1 MSKLRLASGKT
12 SKWTLRQQAKV
23 VQNLSKDLKKQLG
36 KLQRMKKGM
45 TAEQAEAKADETI
58 FFVGERV
65 MLKGD
70 DYFVVRLPP
79 GLVVLE
85 QVGDEDTG

>member
-1 MSKLRLASGKT
+1 VSNLRLASKKK
-12 SKWTLRQQAKV
+12 SKWTLRKQGQV
-23 VQNLSKDLKKQLG
+23 VQNLSKDLKVQLA
-36 KLQRMKKGM
+36 KLQRMQKGM
-45 TAEQAEAKADETI
+45 TAEQAEEKADDPI

-85 QVGDEDTG
+85 KTKDEDPE